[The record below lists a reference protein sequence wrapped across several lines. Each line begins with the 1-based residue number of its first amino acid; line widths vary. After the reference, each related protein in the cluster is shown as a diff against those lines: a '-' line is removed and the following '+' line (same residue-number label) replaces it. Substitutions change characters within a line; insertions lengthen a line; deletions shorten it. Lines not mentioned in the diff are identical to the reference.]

1 MTSAPFA
8 DDMQMSLIY
17 DHFLT
22 DDSFKLTLKTFKKLN
37 PLKETN
43 FLNFSAEQ
51 AKRRKYENLDSSF
64 IFVPFGVETLG
75 PWGPEARALFKELSK
90 RVIES
95 TGDPRAGSYLGQRI
109 SLAIQRGNA
118 TSILGTV
125 PRSGGFEDILFSFK

>member
-1 MTSAPFA
+1 MVGAAAS
-8 DDMQMSLIY
+8 
-17 DHFLT
+17 
-22 DDSFKLTLKTFKKLN
+22 
-37 PLKETN
+37 
-43 FLNFSAEQ
+43 SAEQ

-64 IFVPFGVETLG
+64 IFVPFRVETLG

-118 TSILGTV
+118 ASILGTV
-125 PRSGGFEDILFSFK
+125 PRCGGFEDVLDFIYFLNR